1 MRLAFST
8 LGVPGLPV
16 ADAVR
21 LAADNGFDG
30 LELRAHPEE
39 QVHPGIGLS
48 ERVGVVEEFKNAGV
62 EILAVA
68 GYTKIAEPGGD
79 DKVQAGL
86 RALLELARDLDAPY
100 VRVFP
105 GGGDTSAEE
114 ADATAARRLAKAAPL
129 ASDLG
134 VRILLETHDSHRTGA
149 DAARVLSAVGHP
161 SAGALWDVLHTWRG
175 GEDPDTTFRLLAPH
189 LGYVQ
194 VKDVASAEDTTP
206 LPPGEGVLPL
216 REVVGLLRHAR
227 EETPATS
234 GDLEGVEASQYGLRP
249 DSGGWLCWEYEKR
262 WYPEV
267 RELST
272 LLPGVRA
279 HLRHLLDGDRAH

>member
-1 MRLAFST
+1 MGEA
-8 LGVPGLPV
+8 
-16 ADAVR
+16 AR
-21 LAADNGFDG
+21 LAAGSGFDG

-39 QVHPGIGLS
+39 HVHLGMSKDERRAARQEIEDAGL
-48 ERVGVVEEFKNAGV
+48 ET
-62 EILAVA
+62 LAVA
-68 GYTKIAEPGGD
+68 GYPKVAAPGEDEPVYGELG
-79 DKVQAGL
+79 
-86 RALLELARDLDAPY
+86 ALLELARDLGAPY
-100 VRVFP
+100 ARVFP
-105 GGGDTSAEE
+105 GAGESEDG
-114 ADATAARRLAKAAPL
+114 DATAARRLAHMAPL
-129 ASDLG
+129 AADLG

-175 GEDPDTTFRLLAPH
+175 GESPDTSFRLLAPH

-206 LPPGEGVLPL
+206 LPPGAGVLPL
-216 REVVGLLRHAR
+216 REVVDLLGHAR
-227 EETPATS
+227 ERTPATS

-267 RELST
+267 QPLPE
-272 LLPGVRA
+272 LLPQVGA
-279 HLRHLLDGDRAH
+279 YLRELLDGSHTR